1 MGCGGSSPKTED
13 ASVSKGNKSAGGD
26 KQAKGSGKVPIVKD
40 NVKAGGLSHAGFII
54 DNSGKIT
61 EFYDIDKKKLGEG
74 SYGTVSKCTNKA
86 TGVTRAV
93 KSISKAQMKNLDRFK
108 AEIQIM
114 KIMDHP
120 NIIKLY
126 ESFEDHR
133 NIYLILELCVGG
145 ELFDRIID
153 SGHFTEV
160 QAAIVLQNM
169 FRAIFYMHENHI
181 CHRDLKPENF
191 LFTTKDPIEKTHLKV
206 IDFGLACKFSADQQ
220 LKTKAGT
227 PYYVAPQV
235 LAGKYNASA
244 DIWSLGVI
252 MFVLLCG
259 YPPFYGETDADVLA
273 RMRTGN
279 FSFNPVDWKNVSE
292 DAKNLIRSL
301 LKMNPKDRYTA
312 E

>member
-1 MGCGGSSPKTED
+1 MGCGGSS
-13 ASVSKGNKSAGGD
+13 AKGAEGTNAAKPAGGAS
-26 KQAKGSGKVPIVKD
+26 AKAEAKSGSSTSKPIQKD
-40 NVKAGGLSHAGFII
+40 GTASGGLKHSNFIV
-54 DNSGKIT
+54 DNGGKIT

-74 SYGTVSKCTNKA
+74 SYGAVSKCTSKA

-108 AEIQIM
+108 QEIAIM

-133 NIYLILELCVGG
+133 NIYLIMELCTGG

-160 QAAIVLQNM
+160 QAAVVMQNM

-191 LFTTKDPIEKTHLKV
+191 LFTTKENIEKTHLKV
-206 IDFGLACKFSADQQ
+206 IDFGLACKFTDGQV
-220 LKTKAGT
+220 LTTKAGT

-235 LAGKYNASA
+235 LAGKY
-244 DIWSLGVI
+244 D
-252 MFVLLCG
+252 
-259 YPPFYGETDADVLA
+259 
-273 RMRTGN
+273 
-279 FSFNPVDWKNVSE
+279 
-292 DAKNLIRSL
+292 
-301 LKMNPKDRYTA
+301 
-312 E
+312 